1 MTVAEFKIWYNSI
14 SNWWIDKFIMQTWDW
29 YKGFRLGLHHFNK
42 CKTAVVWL
50 EICLKPSLWKWGFE
64 FEFVNCGRASKPLVK
79 ENKNYQVNTLENKSI
94 AKIFTIAQLKEFL
107 DIHENTIIKTF
118 TNRIKNLESKIKG
131 EMKALQEPTEF
142 QNET

>member
-1 MTVAEFKIWYNSI
+1 MEIWRFS
-14 SNWWIDKFIMQTWDW
+14 
-29 YKGFRLGLHHFNK
+29 
-42 CKTAVVWL
+42 
-50 EICLKPSLWKWGFE
+50 SLWKRGFE
-64 FEFVNCGRASKPLVK
+64 IEFVNSGRVSKALVK

-142 QNET
+142 QNETYEKMKSDITEEKQKLETRNKNDEEAQNLIQ

>member
-1 MTVAEFKIWYNSI
+1 MEIWRFS
-14 SNWWIDKFIMQTWDW
+14 
-29 YKGFRLGLHHFNK
+29 
-42 CKTAVVWL
+42 
-50 EICLKPSLWKWGFE
+50 SLWKRGFE
-64 FEFVNCGRASKPLVK
+64 IEFVNSGRVSKALVK
-79 ENKNYQVNTLENKSI
+79 ENKNYQVNTLENKRI

-142 QNET
+142 QNETYEKMKSDITEEKQKLETRNKNDEEAQNLIQ

>member
-1 MTVAEFKIWYNSI
+1 MEIWRFS
-14 SNWWIDKFIMQTWDW
+14 
-29 YKGFRLGLHHFNK
+29 
-42 CKTAVVWL
+42 
-50 EICLKPSLWKWGFE
+50 SLWKRGFE
-64 FEFVNCGRASKPLVK
+64 IEFVNSGRVSKALVK